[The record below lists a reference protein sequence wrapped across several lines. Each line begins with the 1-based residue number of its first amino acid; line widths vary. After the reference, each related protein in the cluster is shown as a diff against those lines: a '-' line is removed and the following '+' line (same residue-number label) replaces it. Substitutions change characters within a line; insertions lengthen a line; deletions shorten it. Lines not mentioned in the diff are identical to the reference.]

1 MLMSHFMKKVAFS
14 SLFFVFFYAE
24 APLLV
29 DRLLPEAFEFT
40 TFLKEVAHSTTINGA
55 EICDTRGFDWTKALG
70 KPWESFGDSS
80 FTSGMSVQDSSTNGC
95 TSLSWHSGVRYIAKN
110 TK

>member
-1 MLMSHFMKKVAFS
+1 MLMSQFMKKVAFS
-14 SLFFVFFYAE
+14 SLFFAFFYAE

-40 TFLKEVAHSTTINGA
+40 TFLKEFAHSTTINGA

-70 KPWESFGDSS
+70 KPWGELWGQLFHKRYERSRLQARMAAQASLG
-80 FTSGMSVQDSSTNGC
+80 TN
-95 TSLSWHSGVRYIAKN
+95 
-110 TK
+110 